1 MVDLEPGLI
10 SDLLRQ
16 SMEEGLAPYLN
27 VISDSMSPLI
37 LNGDQVQI
45 SSTSC
50 DSLNV
55 GDVVVMQGSK
65 ELLTH
70 RFWGLVNTDRQVQ
83 IITKGDRPQ
92 HFDHPHD
99 AGTLVGLVIAR
110 RRNQRIMD
118 LTQGAGQ
125 WLNRRLATLARVDY
139 QLFSESVSAVTDTDG
154 AAMTHDGILAMTSRE
169 NFGHLMI
176 RRTIYGVAKLLTY
189 IIQKF
194 DQPVEEC

>member
-16 SMEEGLAPYLN
+16 SMEEGRTPYLN

-37 LNGDQVQI
+37 ISGDQVQI
-45 SSTSC
+45 SSASR
-50 DSLNV
+50 DSLNI
-55 GDVVVMQGSK
+55 GDIVVMQGSK

-70 RFWGLVNTDRQVQ
+70 RFWCLITVDHQVQ

-99 AGTLVGLVIAR
+99 AGTLVGLVTAR
-110 RRNQRIMD
+110 RRNQRQMD
-118 LTQGAGQ
+118 FTQGAGK
-125 WLNRRLATLARVDY
+125 WLNRLLTTLARLDSR
-139 QLFSESVSAVTDTDG
+139 LFSASVPSTSKTDG
-154 AAMTHDGILAMTSRE
+154 AAMTRDGVLALTSRE

-176 RRTIYGVAKLLTY
+176 RRTIYGLAKLLTV
-189 IIQKF
+189 IVQRF
-194 DQPVEEC
+194 DQPVEES

>member
-16 SMEEGLAPYLN
+16 SMEEGKAPYLN

-37 LNGDQVQI
+37 VSGDQVQI
-45 SSTSC
+45 SSASH

-55 GDVVVMQGSK
+55 GDVVVVQGSK

-70 RFWGLVNTDRQVQ
+70 RFWDLITVDHKVQ

-99 AGTLVGLVIAR
+99 AGTLVGLVTAR
-110 RRNQRIMD
+110 RRNQRLMD
-118 LTQGAGQ
+118 FTQGAGK
-125 WLNRRLATLARVDY
+125 WLNRRLITLARLDY
-139 QLFSESVSAVTDTDG
+139 QLFSTSVPSTSKTDG
-154 AAMTHDGILAMTSRE
+154 VAMTRDGMFALTSRE

-176 RRTIYGVAKLLTY
+176 RRTIYGFAKLLTVLV
-189 IIQKF
+189 QKL
-194 DQPVEEC
+194 DQPVEES